1 MRPNYSDIII
11 LQLLTPFTTSGF
23 ILMLKSVESVFR
35 TNRIFLF
42 LVIFR
47 WASLIP
53 ALLTLAQNDNPS
65 VLSPLAVS
73 IIAIFVNAVISIFNR
88 NLNQLVVDHPYTM
101 SIDLLF
107 SAFIL
112 TVSGGSHS
120 PYYLMLSVHYWR
132 EHSSFKRAARFL
144 HPLPLHHFIYS
155 AIIFIPYKHQTT
167 SY

>member
-1 MRPNYSDIII
+1 
-11 LQLLTPFTTSGF
+11 
-23 ILMLKSVESVFR
+23 MLKSVESVFR

-53 ALLTLAQNDNPS
+53 ALLTLAQNNNPS
-65 VLSPLAVS
+65 VLSPLVVL
-73 IIAIFVNAVISIFNR
+73 IIAISVNAVISIFNH

-112 TVSGGSHS
+112 TVSGGSSARRTSCLAHL
-120 PYYLMLSVHYWR
+120 YATLFIQQLFLSHTGIR
-132 EHSSFKRAARFL
+132 
-144 HPLPLHHFIYS
+144 
-155 AIIFIPYKHQTT
+155 
-167 SY
+167 